1 MQTPQE
7 FSTAS
12 RRPLD
17 VEDYIDMGRRHKA
30 WILGPAF
37 LGLVV
42 AVVVAMAWPDTYV
55 ATARMRVTPPRVPE
69 RLLPTN
75 MNMEMSQRIAAM
87 SQQVLSR
94 TVVTSII
101 NTFNLFPDKRK
112 SVPMEDLVEEMQQKR
127 IKITTIGA
135 GPQTAGRFTSAF
147 DISFSY
153 TDRYVARRVVEDL
166 VSRFMDESTRDRSSQ
181 TSETT
186 GFFSSQLTRARKE
199 LEDIDARLTAFR
211 VKNAGR
217 LPDQMNSNLQQLNVL
232 MQQQASLNS
241 NMNRTMQDKLLLEA
255 RLKSVQDQINSSR
268 APQPQD
274 ETVVAARNERLV
286 QVEREIQSNETT
298 LAALREHYKDIHPD
312 IQRIQTHLNFLKKQR
327 DLVAR
332 SESERAPEPVA
343 RRKTPAADRELKEYE
358 AAAAQVKAL
367 ITNKDLEMADIVKE
381 QSRLAELVKRY
392 QALIDLSPMG
402 EKEYTELMRDRDLAR
417 RKFEELSQKQSVSQL
432 STDQET
438 LKLGEMLEQLDPPAL
453 PQTPTEP
460 KRPIIVAAGVGIGLV
475 LGFFLAGAREV
486 KDTTLKNLKDV
497 RAYTRLTVLGSV
509 PLLEDDFV
517 VRRRRRMT
525 WLAWATALLVGVL
538 VMTGSV
544 FYYYTYVNKI

>member
-17 VEDYIDMGRRHKA
+17 VEDYLDMGRRHKA

-55 ATARMRVTPPRVPE
+55 ASANMRVIPPRVPE
-69 RLLPTN
+69 RLVPTN
-75 MNMEMSQRIAAM
+75 MNMDMSQRITSMA
-87 SQQVLSR
+87 QKVLSR
-94 TVVTSII
+94 QVVTSII
-101 NTFNLFPDKRK
+101 TTLNLFPDKRK

-127 IKITTIGA
+127 IKITPLGG
-135 GPQTAGRFTSAF
+135 GPQTAGRFASAF
-147 DISFSY
+147 QISFSY
-153 TDRYVARRVVEDL
+153 TDRYVARKVVEDL
-166 VSRFMDESTRDRSSQ
+166 VARFMNENTQDRLSQASQ
-181 TSETT
+181 TTE
-186 GFFSSQLTRARKE
+186 FLSSQLDGARKE
-199 LEDIDARLTAFR
+199 LEAIDARLTVFR
-211 VKNAGR
+211 MKNSGR
-217 LPDQMNSNLQQLNVL
+217 LPDQMNSNLQQLNLL
-232 MQQQASLNS
+232 MSQQTALNS
-241 NMNRTMQDKLLLEA
+241 NMNRVMQEKLLQEA
-255 RLKSVQDQINSSR
+255 RLKSIQDQIGSLR
-268 APQPQD
+268 APQD
-274 ETVVAARNERLV
+274 ETVVAVRSERLV
-286 QVEREIQSNETT
+286 AIEREIQINETT

-327 DLVAR
+327 DIVLRA
-332 SESERAPEPVA
+332 ETERAPEPVA
-343 RRKTPAADRELKEYE
+343 RRKTPTANREIKEFE
-358 AAAAQVKAL
+358 GAAAQVKAF
-367 ITNKDLEMADIVKE
+367 ITNKDLELADTVKE
-381 QSRLAELVKRY
+381 QSRLAELIKSY
-392 QALIDLSPMG
+392 QARIDLSPMG
-402 EKEYTELMRDRDLAR
+402 EKEYTEVMRDRDLAK

-432 STDQET
+432 STDQENRQ
-438 LKLGEMLEQLDPPAL
+438 LGEMLEQLDPPAL

-460 KRPIIVAAGVGIGLV
+460 KRPIIVAAGVAMGLV
-475 LGFFLAGAREV
+475 LGFFLAGAREM

-497 RAYTRLTVLGSV
+497 RAYTRLTVLASV

>member
-17 VEDYIDMGRRHKA
+17 VADYIDMVRRHKA

-55 ATARMRVTPPRVPE
+55 ASANMRVIPPRVPE
-69 RLLPTN
+69 RLVPTN
-75 MNMEMSQRIAAM
+75 MNMDMSQRITAM
-87 SQQVLSR
+87 SQKVLSR
-94 TVVTSII
+94 QVVTSII
-101 NTFNLFPDKRK
+101 NNFNLFDNKRK

-127 IKITTIGA
+127 IKITPFGA
-135 GPQTAGRFTSAF
+135 AAQSGGRFASAF
-147 DISFSY
+147 QISFSY
-153 TDRYVARRVVEDL
+153 TDRYIARKVVEDL
-166 VSRFMDESTRDRSSQ
+166 VARFMDENTRDRLSQASQ
-181 TSETT
+181 TTE
-186 GFFSSQLTRARKE
+186 FLSSQLDSARKE
-199 LEDIDARLTAFR
+199 LETIDARLTVFR

-217 LPDQMNSNLQQLNVL
+217 LPDQMNSNLQQLNLL
-232 MQQQASLNS
+232 MTQQTTLNS
-241 NMNRTMQDKLLLEA
+241 NINRITQEKLLLETQ
-255 RLKSVQDQINSSR
+255 LKTIQDQIGSLR
-268 APQPQD
+268 APPD

-286 QVEREIQSNETT
+286 EIEREIQNNETT
-298 LAALREHYKDIHPD
+298 LAALREHYRDIHPD
-312 IQRIQTHLNFLKKQR
+312 IQRIQTHLGFLKKQR
-327 DLVAR
+327 DLVLR
-332 SESERAPEPVA
+332 SESGRAPEPVA
-343 RRKTPAADRELKEYE
+343 RRRTPTTNRELVESE
-358 AAAAQVKAL
+358 AAAAQVKAR
-367 ITNKDLEMADIVKE
+367 ITNKDLELADIVKE
-381 QSRLAELVKRY
+381 QSRLAELIKSY
-392 QALIDLSPMG
+392 QARIDLSPMG
-402 EKEYTELMRDRDLAR
+402 EKEYTEVMRDRDLDKG
-417 RKFEELSQKQSVSQL
+417 KFEDLSRRQSMSQL
-432 STDQET
+432 STDQENR
-438 LKLGEMLEQLDPPAL
+438 LLGELLEQLDPPAL

-460 KRPIIVAAGVGIGLV
+460 KRPVIVAAGVALGLV
-475 LGFFLAGAREV
+475 LGFALAGAREL

-497 RAYTRLTVLGSV
+497 RAYTRMTVLGSV

>member
-55 ATARMRVTPPRVPE
+55 ASAVMRVTPPRVPE

-94 TVVTSII
+94 GVVTSII
-101 NTFNLFPDKRK
+101 TTFNLFPNKRK

-127 IKITTIGA
+127 IKITPIGA
-135 GPQTAGRFTSAF
+135 GPQTAGRFSSAF
-147 DISFSY
+147 QISFSY
-153 TDRYVARRVVEDL
+153 TDRYVARSVVENL
-166 VSRFMDESTRDRSSQ
+166 VSRFMDENTRDRLNQ

-186 GFFSSQLTRARKE
+186 GFFTSQLASARKE
-199 LEDIDARLTAFR
+199 LEDIDARLTLFR

-217 LPDQMNSNLQQLNVL
+217 LPDQMNSNLQQLNLL
-232 MQQQASLNS
+232 MTQRSTLNS
-241 NMNRTMQDKLLLEA
+241 NMNRTMQEKLLLESQ
-255 RLKSVQDQINSSR
+255 LKSIQDRMGSVR
-268 APQPQD
+268 APQD

-286 QVEREIQSNETT
+286 QIEREIQSNETT

-312 IQRIQTHLNFLKKQR
+312 IQRIQTHLSFLKKQR
-327 DLVAR
+327 DLVLR
-332 SESERAPEPVA
+332 TETERAPETAP
-343 RRKTPAADRELKEYE
+343 RRKPAAPNRELKDLE
-358 AAAAQVKAL
+358 AAVTQVKAL
-367 ITNKDLEMADIVKE
+367 ITNKDLEIADIVKE
-381 QSRLAELVKRY
+381 QGRLDGMIKAY
-392 QALIDLSPMG
+392 QARIDLSPMG
-402 EKEYTELMRDRDLAR
+402 EKEYNDVMRDRDLAK

-432 STDQET
+432 STDQEN

-460 KRPIIVAAGVGIGLV
+460 KRPVIVSAGVAMGLV
-475 LGFFLAGAREV
+475 LGFFLAGAREM

-525 WLAWATALLVGVL
+525 WLAWATALLIGVL